1 MILSFDLGTQSFRA
15 TVLDQAGRAVFN
27 WSRAI
32 DTYRQGDIAEQNPND
47 WRAAL
52 VDGIAAVVRQP
63 GLAAEIRAV
72 TCCATLSG
80 LVCLDGE
87 GRPLR
92 PAILYADR
100 RPSCHLAAIESH
112 EEYKASGWRAYSGDF
127 LPQLVWLRSEH
138 ADVYANA
145 QWLFDATG
153 YLSFLLTGEATL
165 DRYTAF
171 TCYAFPDARTL
182 PATLFGK
189 MRVHEKKLGRVVE
202 PGELLGTVLPEFGLN
217 GAQVVSVSYDSVAA
231 YLGSPLCQPGDAL
244 DISGTVTS
252 IGVLSGTR
260 IVDVARRVFSIPYK
274 AQWLVRGST
283 AMSGPVLE
291 WAANTLGFSAL
302 DEFAAAAATAPPGS
316 NGVVF
321 IPFLAGARSPVWL
334 PSPCGVFHG
343 LTAQSSRSDMARA
356 VYEGLCYSLRHIVE
370 TIEACG
376 AHVGL
381 IQLGGGL
388 SRSPLLNQMKADVLG
403 KPVRPQVDT
412 EVTTLASA
420 TIAAR
425 AFGWLDQDASF
436 CLAGATLEPDG
447 TRHGEYE
454 KSFANYRSIVSRLFP
469 PHTGD

>member
-1 MILSFDLGTQSFRA
+1 MILSLDLGTQSFRA
-15 TVLDQAGRAVFN
+15 TVLNQAGCTVFN

-32 DTYRQGDIAEQNPND
+32 ETHREGDIAEQNPND

-52 VDGIAAVVRQP
+52 VDGLAAVARQP
-63 GLAAEIRAV
+63 GLTAGIRAV

-80 LVCLDGE
+80 LVCLDRE

-100 RPSCHLAAIESH
+100 RPACHLAAIESH

-127 LPQLVWLRSEH
+127 LPQLIWLRNEH
-138 ADVYANA
+138 AEVYANA
-145 QWLFDATG
+145 HSLLDATG
-153 YLSFLLTGEATL
+153 YLNFLLTGEATL
-165 DRYTAF
+165 DCYTAF
-171 TCYAFPDARTL
+171 TCYASPEARTL
-182 PATLFGK
+182 PAALFAK
-189 MRVHEKKLGRVVE
+189 MRVHEEKLGRVVD

-217 GAQVVSVSYDSVAA
+217 GAQVVSVSYDSAAA
-231 YLGSPLCQPGDAL
+231 YLGSRLRQPGDAL

-260 IVDVARRVFSIPYK
+260 IVDVARRVFSIPYN

-291 WAANTLGFSAL
+291 WAAKTLGFSAL
-302 DEFAAAAATAPPGS
+302 DEFAAAAATAPSGA

-321 IPFLAGARSPVWL
+321 IPFLAGARSPVWV
-334 PSPCGVFHG
+334 SSACGVFHG
-343 LTAQSSRSDMARA
+343 LTAQSSRADTARA

-376 AHVGL
+376 AHVGP

-388 SRSPLLNQMKADVLG
+388 SRSAFLNQMKADVLG
-403 KPVRPQVDT
+403 KRVQPHVDT

-425 AFGWLDQDASF
+425 VFGWLDQDASF
-436 CLAGATLEPDG
+436 CLAGATLESDG
-447 TRHGEYE
+447 TRHSEYE
-454 KSFANYRSIVSRLFP
+454 KSFANYRSLVSRLFLS
-469 PHTGD
+469 HTGD